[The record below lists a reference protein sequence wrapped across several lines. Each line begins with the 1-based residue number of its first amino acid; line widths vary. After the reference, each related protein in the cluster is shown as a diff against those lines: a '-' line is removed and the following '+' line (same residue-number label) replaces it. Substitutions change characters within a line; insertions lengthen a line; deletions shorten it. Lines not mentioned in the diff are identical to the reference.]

1 MPEKQNLRL
10 HAYVTGRVQGVGFRY
25 FVMQAA
31 MDRKL
36 TGWVR
41 NRYNGQVEVLAEGEH
56 DALNGFLVQLRR
68 GPVSAVVEN
77 VQYDFSEGREE
88 HTQFNILPT
97 G

>member
-31 MDRKL
+31 MDRNL

-77 VQYDFSEGREE
+77 VQYDFSDAKGD
-88 HTQFNILPT
+88 HTRFAVLPT

>member
-31 MDRKL
+31 IERNL

-77 VQYDFSEGREE
+77 VQYDFSDAKGDLTR
-88 HTQFNILPT
+88 FNVLPT